1 MPDDEQNP
9 RMDSALRWDQV
20 DLPSPLTVADFDCV
34 ILSTLG
40 EHWRKVAAI
49 VIRVVEKYKHIN
61 STITFE
67 MVAARLQALSDADL
81 IEAQGDLRKWRFS
94 EVRIKG

>member
-1 MPDDEQNP
+1 MPDDEQDP
-9 RMDSALRWDQV
+9 RIDSALRWDQV
-20 DLPSPLTVADFDCV
+20 DLPSPLTIAEFDSV
-34 ILSTLG
+34 ILST
-40 EHWRKVAAI
+40 AI

-94 EVRIKG
+94 EVRVKG